1 MNNQDVSYED
11 RVSVPVDVN
20 VALVEEV
27 VEEVDAVHR
36 RLAVLLV
43 PEDEVDP
50 LVQVLTD
57 VVALQRLSVNADELA
72 RVLLGPRRQHHVAKL
87 HAILLTP

>member
-1 MNNQDVSYED
+1 MNNRDVSFED
-11 RVSVPVDVN
+11 RVSVPVDVD

-36 RLAVLLV
+36 RLTVLLV

-57 VVALQRLSVNADELA
+57 VVALQRLSVHADELT
-72 RVLLGPRRQHHVAKL
+72 RVLFGPRWQHHVAEL
-87 HAILLTP
+87 HAVLLTP